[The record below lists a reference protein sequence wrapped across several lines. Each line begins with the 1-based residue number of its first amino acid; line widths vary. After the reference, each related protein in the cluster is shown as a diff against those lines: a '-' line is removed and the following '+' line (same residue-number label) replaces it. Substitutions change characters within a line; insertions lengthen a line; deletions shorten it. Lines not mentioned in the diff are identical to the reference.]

1 LREAVSSEGGLFEIT
16 MSLDP
21 PSYLNEKSS
30 LIVGMNKAALR
41 LAGEN
46 MWSTVVAG
54 AAESSHMVNMAVPE
68 SNGGQEVEGLLE
80 TNGAEGPIRTVAV
93 EGDTACLHTRPSL
106 TVG

>member
-1 LREAVSSEGGLFEIT
+1 

-30 LIVGMNKAALR
+30 FIVGMNKAALR

-46 MWSTVVAG
+46 MWSTFVAR
-54 AAESSHMVNMAVPE
+54 AAESSQMVNMAVPG
-68 SNGGQEVEGLLE
+68 SNRGQEVEGLPE

-93 EGDTACLHTRPSL
+93 EGETACLHTRPSL